1 MFEGTTLFIG
11 ALLDAVIGPNL
22 LVPGEPFM
30 LAAGYQLHQGIWSG
44 VIAVLLGG
52 FIGDQI
58 SFFIGHQVGA
68 PVQKKLIRCVPKTR
82 RAFARCRRLMYK
94 KGNAILVFA
103 RLLGPIAW
111 VVPFM
116 AGSNRITWPRFTL
129 FSLIGLL
136 LGVGQFVLW
145 GYLAAYGLETLS
157 ILQDV
162 QIFIAEHK
170 YSILVLLLFIGTL
183 YFGYKR
189 KWRFLAIKSFSILS
203 AALLFTNY
211 SHFFWFSDDLSL
223 SDKIIE
229 PPEKIE
235 LTKFDYKAYPGK
247 SSYFNAQAINI
258 VYIGSSPKS
267 MMLSL
272 GWIENKTFSRN
283 EIEWTDYLELLKA
296 QTPPVS
302 DLFWQGSPQLMAFQL
317 PGDLMK
323 RNHIRWWLAGIDSK
337 TNQTIWVG
345 AASYD
350 NGLKITPY
358 SGIITVLHKIEP
370 NVDQERDAIAMR
382 IRQVSERWGADYIK
396 PIAATVLDEKHDY
409 YSDGRVV
416 IITDKS
422 SNTNS

>member
-11 ALLDAVIGPNL
+11 ALLDALIGPNL

-30 LAAGYQLHQGIWSG
+30 LAAGYQIHQGIWSG

-52 FIGDQI
+52 FIGDQM
-58 SFFIGHQVGA
+58 SYFIGCRLGA
-68 PVQKKLIRCVPKTR
+68 PVQKKLIRGIPKTR
-82 RAFARCRRLMYK
+82 RAFARCRLLMYK
-94 KGNAILVFA
+94 KGNIVIAFA

-116 AGSNRITWPRFTL
+116 AGSNKITWPRFTL
-129 FSLIGLL
+129 FSSIGLL

-145 GYLAAYGLETLS
+145 GYLAAYGLEKLS
-157 ILQDV
+157 LLQDV
-162 QIFIAEHK
+162 QILISEHK
-170 YSILVLLLFIGTL
+170 YSILALLLFIGVL
-183 YFGYKR
+183 YLGYKR
-189 KWRFLAIKSFSILS
+189 KWRCLTIKSFSVLF

-211 SHFFWFSDDLSL
+211 SHFFWFSDDFNQL
-223 SDKIIE
+223 KKTTE
-229 PPEKIE
+229 PPDGIE
-235 LTKFDYKAYPGK
+235 LIEFDYKAYPGK

-258 VYIGSSPKS
+258 VYIGPSPKS
-267 MMLSL
+267 MMMSL
-272 GWIENKTFSRN
+272 GWIENKTFSRD
-283 EIEWTDYLELLKA
+283 EIEWADYFELLKA
-296 QTPPVS
+296 RTPPVS
-302 DLFWQGSPQLMAFQL
+302 DLFWQGSPQFMAFQL

-323 RNHIRWWLAGIDSK
+323 RNHIRWWFAGIDSK

-370 NVDQERDAIAMR
+370 NVDQERDAFALQIS
-382 IRQVSERWGADYIK
+382 QVSERWETDYIK
-396 PIAATVLDEKHDY
+396 PIAATVLDEQHDY